1 MNHIGNIVLFGN
13 KKSGKTELA
22 KQMVYSIATDTLVE
36 YRVLV
41 FSDNDDYKCILN
53 MPYINENHKIRF
65 QILRIKELDY
75 SYLKK
80 RLLNKKYP
88 MVFCVDNIDNYISEY
103 GKNEKATNLID
114 FLHYVCEM
122 SKAFEAYVMLIG
134 ENIKEAIEVEPIRR
148 MVVNADK
155 KFILK
160 QSEEQINILKEMF
173 KLSDDQVNKIKA
185 LKEYQSL
192 MLS

>member
-88 MVFCVDNIDNYISEY
+88 IDSSANKRINWIFKKSTFLIKSRNQLRQR
-103 GKNEKATNLID
+103 GSPCRHHPNLC
-114 FLHYVCEM
+114 FTAHN
-122 SKAFEAYVMLIG
+122 S
-134 ENIKEAIEVEPIRR
+134 
-148 MVVNADK
+148 
-155 KFILK
+155 
-160 QSEEQINILKEMF
+160 
-173 KLSDDQVNKIKA
+173 
-185 LKEYQSL
+185 
-192 MLS
+192 